1 MQSND
6 TIISSRV
13 ALPTPVLSGNLGMTK
28 DKVDETSGQG
38 DYTTAKGVHCRAAR
52 CSLAVTSRGTARPAP
67 PATLA
72 VGQQLLSMLGMM
84 CTSSSCL
91 RLPEGIALPRV

>member
-28 DKVDETSGQG
+28 DKVDGTSGQG
-38 DYTTAKGVHCRAAR
+38 G
-52 CSLAVTSRGTARPAP
+52 SLQPSQVLSSCHLPWHSP
-67 PATLA
+67 PSSTLA
-72 VGQQLLSMLGMM
+72 MGQQLPSMLGMM
-84 CTSSSCL
+84 CISCCL
-91 RLPEGIALPRV
+91 RLPEGIALLRV